1 MSNPFAKWTPEMV
14 EAHNVKLRT
23 AANARNQARTPWPPG
38 TAASMIG
45 APTVKELRQQDC
57 KTLEAEIQEEI
68 EGWLRTQVHRAWWDR
83 KRMDKPTTSRKGV
96 PDFIGT
102 FAGVA
107 FGLEVKRPGEKPTT
121 DQLGE
126 LAWMRKA
133 GAQTAV
139 VFSKDEAVEFFLSLA
154 KSS

>member
-1 MSNPFAKWTPEMV
+1 MSGFRNWTPEMV
-14 EAHNVKLRT
+14 EAFNAKQ
-23 AANARNQARTPWPPG
+23 AASKSARSRAQSPWPTE
-38 TAASMIG
+38 TAASIIG
-45 APTVKELRQQDC
+45 APTVKELRQQGC
-57 KTLEAEIQEEI
+57 KMLEDEIQEQI
-68 EGWLRTQVHRAWWDR
+68 EAWLRTQVHRAWWDR